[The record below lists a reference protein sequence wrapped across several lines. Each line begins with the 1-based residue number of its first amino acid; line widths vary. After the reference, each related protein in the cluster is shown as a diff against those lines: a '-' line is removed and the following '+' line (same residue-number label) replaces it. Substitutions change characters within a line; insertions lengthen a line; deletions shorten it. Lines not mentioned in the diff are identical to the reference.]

1 MCAHKK
7 PSQPTQRSTVTFS
20 PSMTTSLEVL
30 KVAWRKSS
38 LLILRGWWSN
48 KQLSSW
54 EAGCWG
60 LRHDL
65 VILSVCFES
74 LQISTLIYA
83 VQTKIACHRWKIP
96 NLAFREQMRYPDMWL
111 CFGLG
116 KEHQILCLV
125 QFIPKTH
132 YNLHFNSPSC
142 YKTICGHYQN
152 CVMPYVSEL
161 HFFCPCSTAN
171 TF

>member
-1 MCAHKK
+1 M
-7 PSQPTQRSTVTFS
+7 
-20 PSMTTSLEVL
+20 
-30 KVAWRKSS
+30 
-38 LLILRGWWSN
+38 
-48 KQLSSW
+48 
-54 EAGCWG
+54 
-60 LRHDL
+60 
-65 VILSVCFES
+65 
-74 LQISTLIYA
+74 
-83 VQTKIACHRWKIP
+83 P

-171 TF
+171 TFQPKVNILYNHNAPEGLFTLAGIIIITITAQIIQHFYSNCFTLILKSLFLAED